1 MTVHDYIDVLL
12 VAAVIAV
19 WLRTGRP
26 ALGWAVGGL
35 LMTHVVARHIIAA
48 YDEPLLPMGV
58 GLTGLAVA
66 YLLSPIL
73 TVYGRAVGSLFAVM
87 GFMCFVS
94 VMGGHNPQTGQG
106 LGFNVWNALSL
117 TLHLAAAIIL
127 VGVLRHADILARA
140 DRACRSGQSRNRL

>member
-1 MTVHDYIDVLL
+1 MTIHDVIDALL
-12 VAAVIAV
+12 VAAVIAA

-35 LMTHVVARHIIAA
+35 LMTHVVARHIIAS

-73 TVYGRAVGSLFAVM
+73 TVYGRAVGSLFALM
-87 GFMCFVS
+87 GFVCCVS
-94 VMGGHNPQTGQG
+94 VMGGHNPPTGQG

-117 TLHLAAAIIL
+117 MLHVAAAIIL
-127 VGVLRHADILARA
+127 IGIVRHGHILARA
-140 DRACRSGQSRNRL
+140 DFRNR